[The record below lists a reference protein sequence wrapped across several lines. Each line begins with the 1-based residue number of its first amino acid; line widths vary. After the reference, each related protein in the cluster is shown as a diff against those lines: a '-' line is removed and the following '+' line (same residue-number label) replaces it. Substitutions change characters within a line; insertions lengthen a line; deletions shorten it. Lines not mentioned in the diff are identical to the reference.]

1 MTEAHCADDL
11 ATADDDLLFDVLAQ
25 ELLLQA
31 LAGEVPAEVTQ
42 AAKDVYAGRHQHR

>member
-1 MTEAHCADDL
+1 MSENHTADS
-11 ATADDDLLFDVLAQ
+11 ATADDELAQ

-31 LAGEVPAEVTQ
+31 LAEDVPAEVTQ